1 MDKDSRHPLHLTS
14 YQTSDILYDNRTS
27 YMPKT
32 KISVTVD
39 STLVEKV
46 DQLDID
52 ASRSEIVQMA
62 LERWLRNQRVESLER
77 AIEEYYRE
85 VTKDEQKE
93 DAEWAALSAS
103 AIDETWK

>member
-1 MDKDSRHPLHLTS
+1 
-14 YQTSDILYDNRTS
+14 
-27 YMPKT
+27 MPKT
-32 KISVTVD
+32 KISVTVE

-52 ASRSEIVQMA
+52 ASRSEIVEMA

-77 AIEEYYRE
+77 AIEKYYQE

-93 DAEWAALSAS
+93 DAEWASLSAS

>member
-1 MDKDSRHPLHLTS
+1 
-14 YQTSDILYDNRTS
+14 
-27 YMPKT
+27 MPKT
-32 KISVTVD
+32 KISVTVE

-52 ASRSEIVQMA
+52 ASRSEIVEMA
-62 LERWLRNQRVESLER
+62 LERWLRSQRVESLER
-77 AIEEYYRE
+77 AIETYYRE

-93 DAEWAALSAS
+93 DAEWAALSAN

>member
-1 MDKDSRHPLHLTS
+1 
-14 YQTSDILYDNRTS
+14 
-27 YMPKT
+27 MPKT
-32 KISVTVD
+32 KISVTVE

-52 ASRSEIVQMA
+52 ASRSEIVEMA
-62 LERWLRNQRVESLER
+62 LERWLRNQRAESLER
-77 AIEEYYRE
+77 AIEKYYRE
-85 VTKDEQKE
+85 VTKDERKE